1 MINKDEIIE
10 DLKDMLSKS
19 RYEHTLSVAKKAVE
33 IGKHFGL
40 KEETC
45 ELAGLLHDCAKGNE
59 KFYEEK
65 YKKEFNELLSQSEN
79 RQYENPYLKH
89 CLLGMIVAKE
99 KYKVSDKEIL
109 NAIKEH
115 TTGSLNMTELAKVLY
130 LADKTEDNRDY
141 DGVEEIRK
149 VSITNMDKAIVL
161 SLNNTIKY
169 LIEKNRTI
177 APESIELRNFLL
189 GGIGERDW
197 FNSKGMWRQDC
208 KRCSINKITRRYGD
222 SRLFCNRYR

>member
-1 MINKDEIIE
+1 MISKDEIIK
-10 DLKDMLSKS
+10 DLKAMLSKS
-19 RYEHTLSVAKKAVE
+19 RFEHSISVSKKAVE
-33 IGKHFGL
+33 IGKYFGL
-40 KEETC
+40 DKETC
-45 ELAGLLHDCAKGNE
+45 ELAGILHDCAKGNE
-59 KFYEEK
+59 KYYEEK
-65 YKKEFNELLSQSEN
+65 YHDEFKALISQSEN

-99 KYKVSDKEIL
+99 KYKISDVGIL

-115 TTGSLNMTELAKVLY
+115 TTGSLHMTELAKVLY

-141 DGVEEIRK
+141 DGVDEIRK
-149 VSITNMDKAIVL
+149 VSMKNMDQAIVL

-197 FNSKGMWRQDC
+197 FNSKGM
-208 KRCSINKITRRYGD
+208 RR
-222 SRLFCNRYR
+222 

>member
-1 MINKDEIIE
+1 MISKDEIIK
-10 DLKDMLSKS
+10 DLKVMLSKS
-19 RYEHTLSVAKKAVE
+19 RFEHTLSVAKKAIE
-33 IGKHFGL
+33 LGKQYGL
-40 KEETC
+40 DEKSC
-45 ELAGLLHDCAKGNE
+45 EMAGILHDCAKGNE
-59 KFYEEK
+59 KYYEEK
-65 YKKEFNELLSQSEN
+65 YHDEFKALISQSEN

-99 KYKVSDKEIL
+99 KYKVSDSEVL

-141 DGVEEIRK
+141 DGVDEIRK
-149 VSITNMDKAIVL
+149 VSMKNMDQAIVL
-161 SLNNTIKY
+161 SLSNTIKY

-189 GGIGERDW
+189 GGIGERD
-197 FNSKGMWRQDC
+197 
-208 KRCSINKITRRYGD
+208 
-222 SRLFCNRYR
+222 

>member
-1 MINKDEIIE
+1 MISKDEIIK
-10 DLKDMLSKS
+10 DLKVMLSKS
-19 RYEHTLSVAKKAVE
+19 RYEHTLSVAKKAIE
-33 IGKHFGL
+33 LGKRFGID
-40 KEETC
+40 EETC
-45 ELAGLLHDCAKGNE
+45 EMAGLLHDCAKGNE

-65 YKKEFNELLSQSEN
+65 YNDEFNELLSREEN
-79 RQYENPYLKH
+79 RQYENPFLKH

-99 KYKVSDKEIL
+99 KYKVTDCEVL

-115 TTGSLNMTELAKVLY
+115 TTGSLYMTDLAKVLY

-141 DGVEEIRK
+141 DGVDEIRK
-149 VSITNMDKAIVL
+149 VSMINMDKAMVL

-189 GGIGERDW
+189 GGIGER
-197 FNSKGMWRQDC
+197 N
-208 KRCSINKITRRYGD
+208 
-222 SRLFCNRYR
+222 

>member
-1 MINKDEIIE
+1 MISKDEIIK
-10 DLKDMLSKS
+10 DLKVMLSKS
-19 RYEHTLSVAKKAVE
+19 RFEHSISVSKKAVE
-33 IGKHFGL
+33 IGKYFGL
-40 KEETC
+40 DEETC
-45 ELAGLLHDCAKGNE
+45 ELAGILHDCAKGNE
-59 KFYEEK
+59 KYYEEK
-65 YKKEFNELLSQSEN
+65 YHDEFKALISQSEN

-99 KYKVSDKEIL
+99 KYKISDMEIL

-115 TTGSLNMTELAKVLY
+115 TTGSLHMTELAKVLY

-141 DGVEEIRK
+141 DGVDEIRK
-149 VSITNMDKAIVL
+149 VSMKNMDQAIVL

-189 GGIGERDW
+189 GGIGERD
-197 FNSKGMWRQDC
+197 
-208 KRCSINKITRRYGD
+208 
-222 SRLFCNRYR
+222 

>member
-1 MINKDEIIE
+1 MQ
-10 DLKDMLSKS
+10 
-19 RYEHTLSVAKKAVE
+19 
-33 IGKHFGL
+33 
-40 KEETC
+40 
-45 ELAGLLHDCAKGNE
+45 
-59 KFYEEK
+59 K
-65 YKKEFNELLSQSEN
+65 YKKEFNALLSQSEN

-115 TTGSLNMTELAKVLY
+115 TTGSLNMTDLAKVLY

-141 DGVEEIRK
+141 DGVEAIRK
-149 VSITNMDKAIVL
+149 VSITDMDKAIVL

-189 GGIGERDW
+189 GGIGER
-197 FNSKGMWRQDC
+197 N
-208 KRCSINKITRRYGD
+208 
-222 SRLFCNRYR
+222 

>member
-1 MINKDEIIE
+1 MISKDEIIK
-10 DLKDMLSKS
+10 DLKAMLSKS
-19 RYEHTLSVAKKAVE
+19 RFEHSISVSKKAVE
-33 IGKHFGL
+33 IGKYFGL
-40 KEETC
+40 DKETC
-45 ELAGLLHDCAKGNE
+45 ELAGILHDCAKGNE
-59 KFYEEK
+59 KYYEEK
-65 YKKEFNELLSQSEN
+65 YHDEFKALISQSEN

-99 KYKVSDKEIL
+99 KYKISDVGIL

-115 TTGSLNMTELAKVLY
+115 TTGSLHMTELAKVLY

-141 DGVEEIRK
+141 DGVDEIRK
-149 VSITNMDKAIVL
+149 VSMKNMDQAIVL

-189 GGIGERDW
+189 GGIGERD
-197 FNSKGMWRQDC
+197 
-208 KRCSINKITRRYGD
+208 
-222 SRLFCNRYR
+222 